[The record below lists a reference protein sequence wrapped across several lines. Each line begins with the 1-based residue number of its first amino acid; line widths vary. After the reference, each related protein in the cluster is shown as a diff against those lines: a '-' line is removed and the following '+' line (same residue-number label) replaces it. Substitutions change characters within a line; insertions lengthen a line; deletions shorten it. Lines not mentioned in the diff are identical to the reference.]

1 MRNRI
6 IATFI
11 ALLTVIGFGIG
22 LAATAQAAIPD
33 SDISQNTV
41 HSTAYRVGNGD
52 ALAFYGALQ
61 AKGCFDCTNP
71 VCYRMEQL
79 TPAGNWVTTGFRE
92 ATTNVVLNPA
102 HHCSFNT
109 ADYITWKIVDGL
121 SVRGIRF
128 FRYDLG
134 GANVGT
140 HCNTAT
146 SCRNMYQG
154 T

>member
-1 MRNRI
+1 MTKVSKR
-6 IATFI
+6 
-11 ALLTVIGFGIG
+11 IG
-22 LAATAQAAIPD
+22 LALGLAALLLGFVGVGAAQAAIPD

-52 ALAFYGALQ
+52 TLAFYGALQ
-61 AKGCFDCTNP
+61 AKGPDSP
-71 VCYRMEQL
+71 GVCYRMEQL
-79 TPAGNWVTTGFRE
+79 TPAGNWVTSGFRE
-92 ATTNVVLNPA
+92 AETDVVLNPA
-102 HHCSFNT
+102 HHCSYNT
-109 ADYITWKIVDGL
+109 APYITWVIHDGL
-121 SVRGIRF
+121 SVRGVRF